1 MKQCSIYVFNSTLK
15 FSQKT
20 SVSNVMYRMI
30 IFVCLRL
37 APRIYVVKFDSTVSK
52 TGTTQILGRGYTNNM
67 SVCLGVQLYVR
78 ARMRIYIPVAF
89 SQSVDVY
96 LISI

>member
-1 MKQCSIYVFNSTLK
+1 MKQSSIHVFKSTLK

-30 IFVCLRL
+30 SFVCLKL

-52 TGTTQILGRGYTNNM
+52 TGNTPIIRRGYTNNM
-67 SVCLGVQLYVR
+67 SVCLGVLPYVR
-78 ARMRIYIPVAF
+78 ARMRT
-89 SQSVDVY
+89 SR
-96 LISI
+96 